1 MATPGNHAGP
11 GSVDP
16 ETLYS
21 RQQCIGMLSTCT
33 YWGVVS
39 DTIQVAGASE
49 RSTKGIYRH
58 AYR

>member
-1 MATPGNHAGP
+1 MEVPAMATVGSHAGP

-33 YWGVVS
+33 YWRVVS
-39 DTIQVAGASE
+39 DTMQVAGASE
-49 RSTKGIYRH
+49 RSIRGI
-58 AYR
+58 